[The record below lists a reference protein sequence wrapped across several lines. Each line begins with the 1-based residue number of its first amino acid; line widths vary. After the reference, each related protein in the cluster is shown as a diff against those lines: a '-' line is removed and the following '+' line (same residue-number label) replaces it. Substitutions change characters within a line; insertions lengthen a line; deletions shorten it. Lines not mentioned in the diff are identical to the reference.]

1 MTQEPDFQQV
11 MNEYFEKNKPPTL
24 KERFEEYLAT
34 KVDWAQSYHVTANE
48 LVDIAWNQG
57 YNVYRDI
64 LMNGINAFKI

>member
-48 LVDIAWNQG
+48 LVDIAWNQV

-64 LMNGINAFKI
+64 LMKKFNGK

>member
-64 LMNGINAFKI
+64 LMKKFNGK